1 MPKMCRVGDA
11 GSHGGV
17 IITGSPDCFD
27 NGQAVARVG
36 DIYGCAIHGPNPLV
50 EGSPDSY
57 ANSKKIVRVGDH
69 ASCGAAMV
77 TGSPTTY
84 VND

>member
-1 MPKMCRVGDA
+1 MCRVGDA
-11 GSHGGV
+11 GSHGGA
-17 IITGSPDCFD
+17 ILTGSPDYFD

-36 DIYGCAIHGPNPLV
+36 DLYGCPEHGPNPLV

-57 ANSKKIVRVGDH
+57 ANSKRIVRVGDH
-69 ASCGAAMV
+69 AACGAVMV